1 MLRSFLALFLVLL
14 PAVVSAQDDATHAAA
29 ARALFTE
36 GVTAADAQ
44 DWTTAAERFRRA
56 AALRSSPTIA
66 LNLAVALGHL
76 GQLVEAS
83 ELLRR
88 VLHDP
93 TANDALRASATATL
107 ADIEPRLTWIELEAT
122 GDLTGITFDSD
133 GHPLSADL
141 IGTAVPMDPGTHQV
155 SATRAGEVVASAEV
169 TLAEGER
176 RALTLEIPPAPVVD
190 EVEEADEGPIEV
202 PVGALTPDPPPS
214 GPDPLALGL
223 GIAGGVVLAGGLVA
237 LIVVVA
243 MPAPSPFVGNAGFV
257 EVSR

>member
-1 MLRSFLALFLVLL
+1 MLRSFLVLLFLLL
-14 PAVVSAQDDATHAAA
+14 PAVGSAQDDATHAAA

-36 GVTAADAQ
+36 GVTAADAE
-44 DWTTAAERFRRA
+44 DWATAAERFRRA

-107 ADIEPRLTWIELEAT
+107 ADVEPRLTWIELEAT

-141 IGTAVPMDPGTHQV
+141 IGTAVPMDPGSHRV

-176 RALTLEIPPAPVVD
+176 RALTLEIPAAPSD
-190 EVEEADEGPIEV
+190 EVEASEGRTEV
-202 PVGALTPDPPPS
+202 PISALTPDPPPS
-214 GPDPLALGL
+214 GPDPLAIGL
-223 GIAGGVVLAGGLVA
+223 GVAGGVVLAGGLVA